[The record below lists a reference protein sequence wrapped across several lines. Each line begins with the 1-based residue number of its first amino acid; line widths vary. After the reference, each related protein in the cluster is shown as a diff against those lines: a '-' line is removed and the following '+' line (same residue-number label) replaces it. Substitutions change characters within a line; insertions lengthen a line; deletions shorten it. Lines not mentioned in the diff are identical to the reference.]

1 MARVESSVIVATSLL
16 LEPPKMA
23 SPATGQGSPAQPTF
37 KSYIPSSSAPPEF
50 TPRAVLL
57 GIFFGL
63 FFGAVTVYLALKV
76 GLTVSASIPIAVLS
90 IVIFKVMGGASI
102 LENNIVQT
110 TGSAGESI
118 AAGVV
123 FTLPALV
130 FLGFDPSYWRVVGVA
145 LAGGWLGVLFMIPL
159 RRYLIVREH
168 GNLKYPEGT
177 ACAEVLIA
185 GERGGSLGM
194 KVINGLGLGFVYAF
208 VIKAFGACNPAPEF
222 EFPKKTYDGGSVSA
236 DISPELLG
244 VGYIIGYR
252 ISAIMVAG
260 GVLSYLVFIPL
271 IKFLA
276 AHMPPGTTIFPGTT
290 PIADM
295 APDAVRGAY
304 VRYIGA
310 GCVATGGV
318 LNVIRAMPVI
328 IDSFKSSIAE
338 LRAGNDGAA
347 GATKERTDRD
357 LPITIVGGGSIA
369 VVAFLWV
376 ILQFFINTG
385 HAGANLAAA
394 VLMVIFGFLFVT
406 VSSRL
411 VGEIGSSS
419 NPISG
424 MTIATLMA
432 TCLIFLAVGWTGG
445 AFAAVALSIGAVV
458 CIASANAGAT
468 SQDLKTG
475 FLLGATPSSQQIGL
489 MLGVTFS
496 TLIIGLT
503 MSFMDAAY
511 TRTSTAESKKISY
524 TFAEADLA
532 GTTPMPDADV
542 AKLRFGADAD
552 KQAAQAFVAGGQ
564 KLIWKSVIGSGA
576 LPDGAYL
583 VGSTDRAVHF
593 VVERGIG
600 SAALPAPQGQLMA
613 TVINGILNQ
622 KLPWNLI
629 LIGVFSALTLEL
641 CGVKSLPFAVGVYLP
656 LSTTSPIF
664 VGGLVKKF
672 VDWSHGIRGR
682 DEDEGEAS
690 SGVLFSSGLIAG
702 GAIAGLAVA
711 VIAMLDLQTKLD
723 FGLGL
728 WGEHGRESGFGVA
741 VALLVFAGLSAVLFK
756 VGRKREV

>member
-1 MARVESSVIVATSLL
+1 MATKASAAAEGKAATFKPYI
-16 LEPPKMA
+16 PPEA
-23 SPATGQGSPAQPTF
+23 SPA
-37 KSYIPSSSAPPEF
+37 EF

-90 IVIFKVMGGASI
+90 IVIFKMMGGASI

-130 FLGFDPSYWRVVGVA
+130 FLGFDPSYWRIVGVA

-185 GERGGSLGM
+185 GERGGSMGM
-194 KVINGLGLGFVYAF
+194 KVINGLGLGLVYAF
-208 VIKAFGACNPAPEF
+208 CMKAFGLWNGAPEHQF
-222 EFPKKTYDGGSVSA
+222 SKKTYDGGSISG

-271 IKFLA
+271 IKFLG
-276 AHMPPGTTIFPGTT
+276 AHLPPGTTIFPGTT
-290 PIADM
+290 PIPDM
-295 APDAVRGAY
+295 APDTVRGAY

-310 GCVATGGV
+310 GAVATGGI

-328 IDSFKSSIAE
+328 IDSFKSSILE
-338 LRAGNDGAA
+338 MRAGNDGAA
-347 GATKERTDRD
+347 GAAKLRTDRD
-357 LPITIVGGGSIA
+357 LPITIVGGGSLA
-369 VVAFLWV
+369 VVAFLWA

-385 HAGANLAAA
+385 HAGANFAAA
-394 VLMVIFGFLFVT
+394 ILMVIFGFLFVT

-475 FLLGATPSSQQIGL
+475 FLLGATPSLQQIGL

-503 MSFMDAAY
+503 MSFMDRAY
-511 TRTSTAESKKISY
+511 TTTIPAETRKIVY
-524 TFAEADLA
+524 TFEESEWTN
-532 GTTPMPDADV
+532 TTLMTDADI
-542 AKLRFGADAD
+542 ASLRFAGDGER
-552 KQAAQAFVAGGQ
+552 QAVQTFLASGQ
-564 KLIWKSVIGSGA
+564 KLVQKSVIGSSS

-583 VGSTDRAVHF
+583 AGAQDHQVHF
-593 VVERGIG
+593 VIERGIG

-613 TVINGILNQ
+613 TVINGILKQ

-629 LIGVFSALTLEL
+629 LLGVFSALTLEL
-641 CGVKSLPFAVGVYLP
+641 CGIKSLPFAVGVYLP

-664 VGGLVKKF
+664 AGGVVKKL
-672 VDWSHGIRGR
+672 VDWSHGVK
-682 DEDEGEAS
+682 EEEEGEAS

-711 VIAMLDLQTKLD
+711 IIAMFQWQAALD
-723 FGLGL
+723 FGVKI
-728 WGEHGRESGFGVA
+728 WGEHGRESGFGNMIG
-741 VALLVFAGLSAVLFK
+741 LLFFVGLAAVLFR
-756 VGRKREV
+756 VGRKREA

>member
-1 MARVESSVIVATSLL
+1 
-16 LEPPKMA
+16 MA
-23 SPATGQGSPAQPTF
+23 SKESAPNAAGSAAAFKPYIPADKSPA
-37 KSYIPSSSAPPEF
+37 EF

-90 IVIFKVMGGASI
+90 IVIFKVLGGASI

-130 FLGFDPSYWRVVGVA
+130 FLGFEPSYWRIVGIA

-185 GERGGSLGM
+185 GERGGSMGL
-194 KVINGLGLGFVYAF
+194 KVINGLGLGFAYAF
-208 VIKAFGACNPAPEF
+208 LMKAFGLWNGAPEYH
-222 EFPKKTYDGGSVSA
+222 FPKKAYDGGSVSA

-271 IKFLA
+271 IKFLG
-276 AHMPPGTTIFPGTT
+276 AHLPEGMTIFPGTV
-290 PIADM
+290 PINDM
-295 APDAVRGAY
+295 SPDDARGAY

-310 GCVATGGV
+310 GAVATGGI

-328 IDSFKSSIAE
+328 IDSFKSSISE
-338 LRAGNDGAA
+338 LRAGNGGGGAA
-347 GATKERTDRD
+347 AKLRTDQD
-357 LPITIVGGGSIA
+357 LPITIVGGGSLA
-369 VVAFLWV
+369 VVAFLWI
-376 ILQFFINTG
+376 ILQFFMNPG
-385 HAGANLAAA
+385 HAGANVVASIM
-394 VLMVIFGFLFVT
+394 MVIFGFLFVT

-445 AFAAVALSIGAVV
+445 AYAAVALSIGAVV
-458 CIASANAGAT
+458 CVGSANAGAT

-475 FLLGATPSSQQIGL
+475 FLLGATPKSQQVGL

-503 MSFMDAAY
+503 MSFMDRAY
-511 TRTSTAESKKISY
+511 TNTTPAETKNIAY
-524 TFAEADLA
+524 TFTDAEWNNAAALNEA
-532 GTTPMPDADV
+532 EVTALRFNVDADRQE
-542 AKLRFGADAD
+542 LQRFLGT
-552 KQAAQAFVAGGQ
+552 GQ
-564 KLIWKSVIGSGA
+564 KLVAKSVIGSSSI
-576 LPDGAYL
+576 PDGAYL
-583 VGSTDRAVHF
+583 AGSQDHQIHF
-593 VVERGIG
+593 VIERGIG

-613 TVINGILNQ
+613 TVINGILTQ

-629 LIGVFSALTLEL
+629 LLGVFSALTLEL
-641 CGVKSLPFAVGVYLP
+641 CGIKSLPFAVGVYLP

-664 VGGLVKKF
+664 AGGLVKKF

-682 DEDEGEAS
+682 DEEEGEAS

-711 VIAMLDLQTKLD
+711 IIAMFQWQTILD
-723 FGLGL
+723 FGAKI
-728 WGEHGRESGFGVA
+728 WGETGRASGFGN
-741 VALLVFAGLSAVLFK
+741 LVGLIFFLGLCAVLFK
-756 VGRKREV
+756 VGRKQEV

>member
-1 MARVESSVIVATSLL
+1 MSQGVPSGGSEKAFKPYIPADQ
-16 LEPPKMA
+16 
-23 SPATGQGSPAQPTF
+23 SPA
-37 KSYIPSSSAPPEF
+37 EF

-90 IVIFKVMGGASI
+90 IVIFKMVGGSSI

-130 FLGFDPSYWRVVGVA
+130 FLGFDPSYWRIVGIA

-185 GERGGSLGM
+185 GERGGKMGM
-194 KVINGLGLGFVYAF
+194 RVLQGLGLGFVYAW
-208 VIKAFGACNPAPEF
+208 VMKVFGFWTTNPEYDF
-222 EFPKKTYDGGSVSA
+222 SKKVYNGGSVSA
-236 DISPELLG
+236 EISPELLG

-252 ISAIMVAG
+252 ISGIMVAG
-260 GVLSYLVFIPL
+260 GVLAYLVFIPL
-271 IKFLA
+271 IKLFGDYMA
-276 AHMPPGTTIFPGTT
+276 PGIKIFPGTI

-295 APDAVRGAY
+295 DPGAVRGAY

-310 GCVATGGV
+310 GAVAMGGI

-328 IDSFKSSIAE
+328 VDSLKASFRE
-338 LRAGNDGAA
+338 MRGGDTAA
-347 GATKERTDRD
+347 AASRLRTDRD
-357 LPITIVGGGSIA
+357 MPITIVAGGSLA
-369 VVAFLWV
+369 VIAFLWV
-376 ILQFFINTG
+376 MLQFFMNPA
-385 HAGANLAAA
+385 HAGANFAAA

-445 AFAAVALSIGAVV
+445 AYAAVALSIGAVV
-458 CIASANAGAT
+458 CIGSANAGAT

-475 FLLGATPSSQQIGL
+475 YLLGATPARQQIGL

-503 MSFMDAAY
+503 MSFMDLAY
-511 TRTSTAESKKISY
+511 THTVTAASKSIDY
-524 TFAEADLA
+524 TFA
-532 GTTPMPDADV
+532 DADV
-542 AKLRFGADAD
+542 AGLAPLN
-552 KQAAQAFVAGGQ
+552 AAQLKALRTKTADERTAIDGFVASGQ
-564 KLIWKSVIGSGA
+564 ALAGKSLIGSKE
-576 LPDGAYL
+576 LPDGMYL
-583 VGSTDRAVHF
+583 VGATDHKVHF

-613 TVINGILNQ
+613 TVINGILTQ
-622 KLPWNLI
+622 RLPWNLI
-629 LIGVFSALTLEL
+629 FLGIFSALTLEL
-641 CGVKSLPFAVGVYLP
+641 CGIKSLPFAVGVYLP

-664 VGGLVKKF
+664 IGGLVKKF
-672 VDWSHGIRGR
+672 VDWKTGAK
-682 DEDEGEAS
+682 DEDESEAS
-690 SGVLFSSGLIAG
+690 SGMLYSSGLIAG
-702 GAIAGLAVA
+702 GALAGLAVA
-711 VIAMLDLQTKLD
+711 VVAMANSTEAMDLGAKMWKAGARD
-723 FGLGL
+723 GA
-728 WGEHGRESGFGVA
+728 WGQIVA
-741 VALLVFAGLSAVLFK
+741 VIAFTLLAYSLFR
-756 VGRKREV
+756 VGTKKEDLG